1 MARIPYFDPAKA
13 EGPRAREAYAK
24 LPNFNIFRML
34 GHSGELI
41 EAWRRFGISI
51 LRHLEVDPQLREVA
65 ILRTGVLSGAI
76 YEIAQHEEV
85 CRKVGLSEAKI
96 RAIHNGPDDPALS
109 QTERLVM
116 RFTDDVV
123 LNVRAGDA
131 TFDPLLS
138 ALGAKQVQELLITI
152 GYYMMVSR
160 FLETFDVDL
169 DEPTPAGAAT
179 AT

>member
-1 MARIPYFDPAKA
+1 MARIPYFDPVMA
-13 EGPRAREAYAK
+13 EGPRAREAFAK

-65 ILRTGVLSGAI
+65 ILRTGVLSRAT

-85 CRKVGLSEAKI
+85 CRKVGLSDAKI
-96 RAIHNGPDDPALS
+96 RAIHNGPDDPALNK
-109 QTERLVM
+109 TERLVL

-131 TFDPLLS
+131 TFDPLLA

-169 DEPTPAGAAT
+169 DEQAPAGAAT
-179 AT
+179 A